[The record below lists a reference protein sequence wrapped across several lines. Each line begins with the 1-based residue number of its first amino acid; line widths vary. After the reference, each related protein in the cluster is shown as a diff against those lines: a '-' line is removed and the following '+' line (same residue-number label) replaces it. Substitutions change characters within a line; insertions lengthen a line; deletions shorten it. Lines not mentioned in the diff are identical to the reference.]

1 MKLYKRTYKRRVGQ
15 EKKLRP
21 KKAIKKYKS
30 ADSYLNEVWRQN
42 KSNIEGKIEKFN
54 DPRSK
59 RQIWKDSIK
68 EYMNEIN
75 PETGRKYTLQQAIDK
90 FQRSEAFTSA
100 ERRRAE
106 VSFTRIKES
115 SKDTWK
121 KIRKAIGW
129 TSSFNTDN
137 VVESWSEGKLNYY
150 RYKDPV
156 KNVDIVIVE
165 SVSPKSG
172 SYQVETFDYGDWNEQ
187 RLKSSNDPRSI
198 AEYNIQRATNQG
210 RKEEIDRIRRIMQ
223 GESFINYK

>member
-30 ADSYLNEVWRQN
+30 TDSYLNEVWRQN

-115 SKDTWK
+115 SKETWK
-121 KIRKAIGW
+121 KIRRAIGW
-129 TSSFNTDN
+129 TTRFDPEK
-137 VVESWSEGKLNYY
+137 VVDSWSEGKLNYY

-156 KNVDIVIVE
+156 KNTDIVIVE
-165 SVSPKSG
+165 SISPKSG
-172 SYQVETFDYGDWNEQ
+172 SYQVEIFDYGDWNEQ
-187 RLKSSNDPRSI
+187 RLKSSTDPRSI
-198 AEYNIQRATNQG
+198 AEYNIQRQLNFKRQY
-210 RKEEIDRIRRIMQ
+210 EINRIRRIMQ
-223 GESFINYK
+223 GENFIGY